1 MAVCTRIGTGI
12 GLFTVLVTAIGAGAR
27 QVTTPEQVH
36 ISFGG
41 RPTSEIRVVWQTPA
55 PTQTQTV
62 EYGTTA
68 ALGQVAKGKRV
79 RYEYETGA
87 IAEVSLNG
95 LKAGTTYHYRVGDPT
110 GGWSPVRKFK
120 TAVADPES
128 FFFTAFGD
136 HGVGTIPAQSV
147 KNMTEE
153 NAAFHLLLGDI
164 SYANGTQSIWDQ
176 YLRQI
181 EPMASQIPLMAAIGN
196 HENED
201 LKINGVEKPIGYV
214 AYLARFAHPG
224 NEQWYTF
231 DYGNARFVSVNSD
244 DYSNADQLKCI
255 DRTLA
260 KARQD
265 RNVKWLI
272 VLQHHPLYGTSKGR
286 GNNDGL
292 IRAFAPLFD
301 RYKVDLVLAGH
312 DHHYERQ
319 YPLRHGTITS
329 KEQTGYKRGDG
340 TLYVIQ
346 GGGGKSLY
354 DFSDPKPDICAVRE
368 KSHGYL
374 RVTVPRVGPL
384 KIEAK
389 RIDGSAIETIEI
401 RE

>member
-1 MAVCTRIGTGI
+1 MAVRIRLTI
-12 GLFTVLVTAIGAGAR
+12 GAGLLAVLVTAISASFR
-27 QVTTPEQVH
+27 QQMPPEQVH

-41 RPTSEIRVVWQTPA
+41 RPTSEIRVVWQTA
-55 PTQTQTV
+55 LPTKTQTV
-62 EYGTTA
+62 EYGTSP

-87 IAEVSLNG
+87 IAEVG
-95 LKAGTTYHYRVGDPT
+95 LSGLQAGTTYYYRAGDPV
-110 GGWSPVRKFK
+110 GGWSPIRKFK
-120 TAVADPES
+120 TAVADPDS
-128 FFFTAFGD
+128 FAFTAFGD
-136 HGVGTIPAQSV
+136 HGVGPVSEQSV
-147 KNMTEE
+147 KNVVAE

-164 SYANGTQSIWDQ
+164 SYANGTQPIWDT

-201 LKINGVEKPIGYV
+201 IKVDGVEKSIGYV

-224 NEQWYTF
+224 NEKWYSF
-231 DYGNARFVSVNSD
+231 DYGRARFVSVNSD
-244 DYSNADQLKCI
+244 DYSNAEQLKWI

-260 KARQD
+260 KARSD

-286 GNNDGL
+286 GDNPGL

-329 KEQTGYKRGDG
+329 NAQSGYKRGDG
-340 TLYVIQ
+340 TLYIIQ

-354 DFSDPKPDICAVRE
+354 DFSDPKPEICAVRE

-374 RVTVPRVGPL
+374 RVTVPKVGPL

-389 RIDGSAIETIEI
+389 RLDGSLIETIEI
-401 RE
+401 LD